1 MPRAQWTEAETQGVL
16 RAQWTEAETREVLRV
31 QQAEAEIPEAIRKER
46 REAGIQEA
54 DRRARQEAEMLEAA
68 PEKTEMRKT
77 CPEAE
82 IQQTVPAGLREAEA
96 KAVRTEPP
104 FRKYSI

>member
-1 MPRAQWTEAETQGVL
+1 
-16 RAQWTEAETREVLRV
+16 
-31 QQAEAEIPEAIRKER
+31 
-46 REAGIQEA
+46 
-54 DRRARQEAEMLEAA
+54 MLEAD
-68 PEKTEMRKT
+68 PEETEMRKT

-82 IQQTVPAGLREAEA
+82 IQQTVPAGLREAET